1 MSDAN
6 KRPARYGPANPANV
20 TSGSLRSVSAK
31 LRDATPDDVALIA
44 RLHTESWRTAYDAI
58 LSPDFLAD
66 GIEADRLRTWS
77 ERFAAPNP
85 AQRVTV
91 GLLGEQSMGFVC
103 TFLDEDPQW
112 GALVDNL
119 HVVPAAKGK
128 GLGARLLRSAA
139 AWVSQTRPGQGLHL
153 WVYEANAPAAAFYDR
168 MGGEAVERALHDN
181 PGGGGAPAIRYAWPD
196 PRRMRS

>member
-1 MSDAN
+1 MI
-6 KRPARYGPANPANV
+6 R
-20 TSGSLRSVSAK
+20 LRE
-31 LRDATPDDVALIA
+31 ATADDVGLIA

-58 LSPDFLAD
+58 LSADFLAD
-66 GIEADRLRTWS
+66 GIEADRLWTWS

-91 GLLGEQSMGFVC
+91 GLLGEQPMGFVC

-153 WVYEANAPAAAFYDR
+153 WVYEANAQAAAFYDR

-181 PGGGGAPAIRYAWPD
+181 PGGGAAPAIRYAWPD